1 MTEKSGSL
9 VDRKH
14 RILSGF
20 ARKLLESV
28 RECTGTGANA
38 SPQGAVAADPRF
50 PGDVLER
57 LTHREARRQRN
68 LDATIGQ
75 ALQEKPGAVS
85 DHAVDPDWVACW
97 SQCCQ
102 DVSDVRLQRLWAKML
117 GSEVACP
124 GSFRRRTLMV
134 ASQMDAQEAALF
146 RAFCTYVWVT
156 PTGLVHLRT
165 AHTDDYLEGAGMPY
179 AALLDLRAAG
189 LLETSPGLG
198 FDIRPEQRM
207 VIQYYDE
214 RYHVGPG
221 EGLGPQRIE
230 VAALTRAGAEL
241 APIMDAG
248 PDDRYKEVLLASWRS
263 RGILGTRIGAPDA
276 GP

>member
-9 VDRKH
+9 VDGKG

-20 ARKLLESV
+20 ARRLLECV
-28 RECTGTGANA
+28 REFTGPGANP
-38 SPQGAVAADPRF
+38 SPDGTVATDPCVSADA
-50 PGDVLER
+50 LER
-57 LTHREARRQRN
+57 LIRREARRQRN

-75 ALQEKPGAVS
+75 ALQERPGVVS

-124 GSFRRRTLMV
+124 GTFRRRTLTV
-134 ASQMDAQEAALF
+134 ASQMDAQEADLF

-156 PTGLVHLRT
+156 PTGLLHLRT
-165 AHTDDYLEGAGMPY
+165 AQTDDYLERAGMPY

-198 FDIRPEQRM
+198 FDIRPEERLI
-207 VIQYYDE
+207 IQYYDE
-214 RYHVGPG
+214 RYHVGPR
-221 EGLGPQRIE
+221 EGLGPQRVE

-248 PDDRYKEVLLASWRS
+248 PDDGYKEVLLASWRS
-263 RGILGTRIGAPDA
+263 RGIVGTRIGVA
-276 GP
+276 GATA